1 MFISHYTMK
10 VLLKVAR
17 EAPPL
22 REEILEV
29 FKLAYEIFEII
40 HLKKKAIEYSKI
52 INKLNT

>member
-1 MFISHYTMK
+1 MK